1 MRDEVRAWGIGEMSR
16 KLWVVCI
23 GIAVLFSVYIYL
35 LVDGPTK
42 SKEATIVARDAAM
55 QFLLHP
61 NEGTI
66 KISGNR
72 SLVDDCIDPHLETTY
87 SLSEKGRFEFRVRCA
102 NKTSAFMLVA
112 MRRSPPDFIAISQQ
126 SLFGASPRINRV
138 SFD

>member
-1 MRDEVRAWGIGEMSR
+1 MRAWKVGEMSR
-16 KLWVVCI
+16 NLWAVCI
-23 GIAVLFSVYIYL
+23 GVAALFSVYLYL

-42 SKEATIVARDAAM
+42 SKEATILARDAAM

-72 SLVDDCIDPHLETTY
+72 SLVDNCIDPHLETTY

-102 NKTSAFMLVA
+102 NKASAFMLVA
-112 MRRSPPDFIAISQQ
+112 MRQSPPDFIAISQT
-126 SLFGASPRINRV
+126 SMFGASP
-138 SFD
+138 